1 MKSQVFKF
9 SAVFLLVLGFLYFSG
24 AYTQIAKGAVAY
36 FNPSTCYTGSATT
49 SVAYMTP
56 GTATSTVTCVLGEEG
71 ARSAVIAVQATASST
86 NTMYLFGVEQ
96 SMDGIDWFPVRFGLQ
111 ASTSPTLAVETD

>member
-1 MKSQVFKF
+1 MSKIIRVS
-9 SAVFLLVLGFLYFSG
+9 SIMAGIIALLFL
-24 AYTQIAKGAVAY
+24 AYTSGLYTQVARAAVAY

-71 ARSAVIAVQATASST
+71 ARSAVIAVQVTASST
-86 NTMYLFGVEQ
+86 NTQYRFGAEE
-96 SMDGIDWFPVRFGLQ
+96 SMNGID
-111 ASTSPTLAVETD
+111 